1 MSWFLNRTIRFK
13 ILSVFAL
20 ALVAALAL
28 NYLTYRDKQQ
38 MNQYTKNITTN
49 WMPSIIAITSMQSSM
64 AIGRVAAVRLMYAD
78 SNERAFFI
86 RRADTLRTEY
96 ARQEI
101 EYVALLTLGWETE
114 KYQELKRH
122 TDEYYND
129 VKKAEDLLMAGQV
142 DAAKDM
148 MLNVAR
154 RQYDVIRVLVHELVE
169 FNTKGGNK
177 EAELSDEFFERSM
190 RHSFIGIALN
200 GVFIVLLAIVIARL
214 ISNPVEELEQAARE
228 VIKGDL
234 NAHVQVRS
242 NDEVGKLGVS
252 FNQMVETI
260 RRASENAKE
269 KTIIAEQASKQAVKA
284 QAAAEE
290 QGEYLSRSVE
300 TIMQEMSLF
309 SGGDLTA
316 HVEAERSGDDVATL
330 FHGFN
335 SSVEQMNK
343 VVRQILDNTER
354 VNTGTK
360 HISNATMQL
369 AATAEEQS
377 SQTSQLAAAVE
388 EMAQTVAEN
397 AQNALRTSN
406 VAEENRRQALQ
417 SGEVLQRTLGTMRD
431 IGDAIQQSAAV
442 IMRLGNSSQ
451 EIGDVVQVITEIA
464 DQTNLLALNA
474 AIEAARAGE
483 SGRGFAVV
491 ADEVRKLA
499 ERTAEATKQISSMIQ
514 TLQHDSEAAVQSI
527 RRSSSQG
534 DAAIE
539 LANQAGNALQQ
550 IIRGTQE
557 VQTMV
562 RQIADASEQQSGS
575 TEEIAK
581 SIDAMSQSAQSTA
594 ETSSGIARASE
605 QLDNLM
611 ADLRQLLGLFRVEQ
625 TDTLSKSY
633 RLPRL

>member
-20 ALVAALAL
+20 ALVAALVL

-49 WMPSIIAITSMQSSM
+49 WMPSITGITSMQSAV

-78 SNERAFFI
+78 SAERDFFI
-86 RRADTLRTEY
+86 HRADTAHQEY
-96 ARQEI
+96 IKHEAA
-101 EYVALLTLGWETE
+101 YAALLTQGWETE

-122 TDEYYND
+122 TDEYYAD
-129 VKKAEDLLMAGQV
+129 VQKAEDLLSAGQV
-142 DAAKDM
+142 DVARDV
-148 MLNVAR
+148 MLNKAR
-154 RQYDVIRVLVHELVE
+154 AQYDIIRGVLHELVE
-169 FNTKGGNK
+169 FNVKGGNK
-177 EAELSDEFFERSM
+177 EAELSDEFFEKSL
-190 RHSFIGIALN
+190 RHSIIGIVVN
-200 GVFIVLLAIVIARL
+200 GVFVVLLAIVIARL
-214 ISNPVEELEQAARE
+214 IANPVKDLEQAARS

-242 NDEVGKLGVS
+242 RDEVGKLGTS
-252 FNQMVETI
+252 FNQMVATI
-260 RRASENAKE
+260 RRASEDAKE
-269 KTIIAEQASKQAVKA
+269 KTIIAEQASKQAVQA
-284 QAAAEE
+284 QSTAEE
-290 QGEYLSRSVE
+290 QGEYLNRSVGA
-300 TIMQEMSLF
+300 IMQEMSLF
-309 SGGDLTA
+309 SGGDLT
-316 HVEAERSGDDVATL
+316 VRVQAERAGDDVAML
-330 FHGFN
+330 FQGFN

-343 VVRQILDNTER
+343 VVQQILANTDR
-354 VNTGTK
+354 VNTGTR
-360 HISNATMQL
+360 HISSATMQL

-377 SQTSQLAAAVE
+377 SQTSQLAAAIE

-417 SGEVLQRTLGTMRD
+417 SGEVLQKTLGTMRD
-431 IGDAIQQSAAV
+431 IGDAIQHSATV
-442 IMRLGNSSQ
+442 IMRLGDSSQ

-514 TLQHDSEAAVQSI
+514 TLQRDSEAAVQSI
-527 RRSSSQG
+527 RKSSAQG

-539 LANQAGNALQQ
+539 LANQAGSALEQ
-550 IIRGTQE
+550 IIHGTQE

-562 RQIADASEQQSGS
+562 RHIADASEQQSGS

-605 QLDNLM
+605 QLDTLM
-611 ADLRQLLGLFRVEQ
+611 ADLRQLLGLFRVER
-625 TDTLSKSY
+625 TMM
-633 RLPRL
+633 R